1 VREGAIV
8 AFLKG
13 IGFIAL
19 IAILCLILYQI
30 IIDAEKQNQGFAL
43 GFLFVFLLMKC
54 SKYIIEEMKK

>member
-1 VREGAIV
+1 MM
-8 AFLKG
+8 AFIKG
-13 IGFIAL
+13 VCLVGL
-19 IAILCLILYQI
+19 IATLCFLLYQI